1 MSKILSVLA
10 VGLVAG
16 SLSVGAMAADA
27 AKPADVS
34 ASKAPA
40 ASVVK
45 KDTGVK
51 ASLKNC
57 YLAQKKKL
65 SNI

>member
-1 MSKILSVLA
+1 MNKILSVLA

-40 ASVVK
+40 ATVVK
-45 KDTGVK
+45 KDAGHK
-51 ASLKNC
+51 ASLKKDIPS
-57 YLAQKKKL
+57 AKKEVK
-65 SNI
+65 

>member
-1 MSKILSVLA
+1 MNKILAVLA

-16 SLSVGAMAADA
+16 SLSAGAMAADA

-34 ASKAPA
+34 ATKAQA

-45 KDTGVK
+45 KDTGIK
-51 ASLKNC
+51 ASLKK
-57 YLAQKKKL
+57 LLPSTKKETK
-65 SNI
+65 

>member
-51 ASLKNC
+51 ASLKK
-57 YLAQKKKL
+57 LLPSAKKEAK
-65 SNI
+65 

>member
-1 MSKILSVLA
+1 MNKILSVLA

-45 KDTGVK
+45 KDAGHK
-51 ASLKNC
+51 ASLKKDIPSV
-57 YLAQKKKL
+57 KKR
-65 SNI
+65 S

>member
-1 MSKILSVLA
+1 MNKILSVLA

-45 KDTGVK
+45 KDAGHKV
-51 ASLKNC
+51 SLKKDIPS
-57 YLAQKKKL
+57 AKKEAK
-65 SNI
+65 

>member
-34 ASKAPA
+34 ASKAPTA
-40 ASVVK
+40 TVVK
-45 KDTGVK
+45 KDTGIK
-51 ASLKNC
+51 ASLKKM
-57 YLAQKKKL
+57 LPSAKKEAK
-65 SNI
+65 

>member
-1 MSKILSVLA
+1 MNKVLSVLA

-16 SLSVGAMAADA
+16 SLSAGAMAADV

-34 ASKAPA
+34 ASKTQA

-45 KDTGVK
+45 KDTATK
-51 ASLKNC
+51 DTL
-57 YLAQKKKL
+57 KKL
-65 SNI
+65 LPSTKKETK